1 MPKTV
6 NAAFASFMKNTVNL
20 DPDKVKTARASRN
33 FLQSKIKGF
42 DNFFP
47 LYGEKDISFGSF
59 ARRTKIRELD
69 DIDIIFTLKATGCS
83 WSEDINGTV
92 YIHIPEDSEEYRNYR
107 HSDSL
112 KLNSRKVLG
121 KLLVSL
127 KGISHYGQAEMHRNL
142 HAATLKLIS
151 YEWNFDVVPAFFTTE
166 DYLGRSYY
174 IIPNGTGDWMKTDPR
189 IDQKRVS
196 QINTN
201 NNGKVLNLIRL
212 VKYWQRRKTMPLMP
226 SYLLEN
232 FVLKYADENV
242 LSEFVDVGFRDFLL
256 FLANNIHNAL
266 YDPKGIQGDLNT
278 LSYDDRV
285 KINTKAA
292 SDYSTA
298 NRAFNLE
305 VYDQN
310 QESAIKEWKKIFGPY
325 FPNYE

>member
-6 NAAFASFMKNTVNL
+6 NAAFTYFMKNTVNL
-20 DPDKVKTARASRN
+20 DPDKVKTARSSRN
-33 FLQSKIKGF
+33 FLQSRIKGF

-69 DIDIIFTLKATGCS
+69 DIDMIFALKAKGCS
-83 WSEDINGTV
+83 WSEDGNGTV
-92 YIHIPEDSEEYRNYR
+92 YMHTPEDSEEYRNYR

-112 KLNSRKVLG
+112 RLNSRKVLG
-121 KLLVSL
+121 RFLVSL

-142 HAATLKLIS
+142 HAATLKLVS

-166 DYLGRSYY
+166 DSLGRSYY

-196 QINTN
+196 QINSN
-201 NNGKVLNLIRL
+201 NDGRALNLIRL
-212 VKYWQRRKTMPLMP
+212 VKYWQRRKTMPLMS

-232 FVLKYADENV
+232 FVLKYADENM
-242 LSEFVDVGFRDFLL
+242 LNECIDVRFRGFLL
-256 FLANNIHNAL
+256 FLANNIHNSL
-266 YDPKGIQGDLNT
+266 YDPKGIQGNLNT
-278 LSYDDRV
+278 LSYEDRV
-285 KINTKAA
+285 KINTKTATDYATA
-292 SDYSTA
+292 S
-298 NRAFNLE
+298 RAFDLE
-305 VYDQN
+305 VYDGD
-310 QESAIKEWKKIFGPY
+310 QESAIKEWKKILGSY